1 MIVIA
6 SRNPHKIE
14 EIRALPAAA
23 GLELRSIGEF
33 AGAPDVLEEGVTFEE
48 NAVLKA
54 VRYSLWLKRAHG
66 IEPAMVAEDA
76 GLVVE
81 ALLGWPGVMSARIAE
96 TPEQRIAM
104 VLQRLGEHF
113 NRSAQFVAF
122 TAFVVNGYLL
132 KTWRGVVAGRIVAA
146 PRGSGGFGYDPI
158 FEELQTGR
166 TFAELSRDEKN
177 RLSHRTRAW
186 TATLD
191 YLRANPVDP

>member
-6 SRNPHKIE
+6 SRNSHKLE
-14 EIRALPAAA
+14 EIRALPASA
-23 GLELRSIGEF
+23 GLELRAIGEF
-33 AGAPDVLEEGVTFEE
+33 EGAPEVAEEGVTFEE

-54 VRYSLWLKRAHG
+54 VRCSLWLKRAHG
-66 IEPAMVAEDA
+66 IEPAVVAEDA

-96 TPEQRIAM
+96 TPEQRIDM
-104 VLQRLGEHF
+104 VLERLGDHF
-113 NRSAQFVAF
+113 NRSAQFVAT
-122 TAFVVNGYLL
+122 TAFAVNGYLL
-132 KTWRGVVAGRIVAA
+132 KTWRGTVSGRITAA

-158 FEELQTGR
+158 FEETQTGR

-177 RLSHRTRAW
+177 ERSHRTKAW

-191 YLRANPVDP
+191 YLRANPVET